1 MSTVIVGLLVIVAI
15 YFSKLYFKDA
25 MARKDEDNANPIA
38 AFIIGFIGDFLDT
51 LGIGSFATET
61 AALKFSKQI
70 DDKLLPGTL
79 NVANT
84 LPAMLEAMIFIRVV
98 DVETFTLV
106 TLITASVLGAYIAA
120 GIIAKLPKRTV
131 KIVMGFA
138 LIAVAIIMIVSELGL
153 IARLGDGNNSIGLH
167 GLPLVIGAIVFFVL
181 GALMSAGVGLFAPA
195 MATVYLLG
203 LSPLVAF
210 PIMMGSCA
218 FLMPVGSIKFI
229 KEKAYAPKLSL
240 FITFGGLI
248 GVALAA
254 GIVKSLDLSMLT
266 KVVIGVVI
274 VTGVTM
280 LYEAFVKDKKIIS

>member
-1 MSTVIVGLLVIVAI
+1 MSTILVGLLVVIAI
-15 YFSKLYFKDA
+15 FYSKFYFKDA
-25 MARKDEDNANPIA
+25 MARSSEDNANPVI
-38 AFIIGFIGDFLDT
+38 AFIIGFFGDFLDT

-98 DVETFTLV
+98 EVETLTLV
-106 TLITASVLGAYIAA
+106 ILITASVLGAYIAA
-120 GIIAKLPKRTV
+120 GIISKLPKRTV

-138 LIAVAIIMIVSELGL
+138 LLAVAIIMITSELGL
-153 IARLGDGNNSIGLH
+153 IARLGDGNNAIGLH
-167 GLPLVIGAIVFFVL
+167 GLSLVIGALIFFVL
-181 GALMSAGVGLFAPA
+181 GAFMSAGVGLFAPA

-218 FLMPVGSIKFI
+218 FLMPVGSVKFI
-229 KEKAYAPKLSL
+229 KEKAYAPKLSM
-240 FITFGGLI
+240 FITIGGLI
-248 GVALAA
+248 GVVLAA
-254 GIVKSLDLSMLT
+254 GIVKSLDLEMLT
-266 KVVIGVVI
+266 KVVIIVVI

-280 LYEAFVKDKKIIS
+280 LYEAFVKDTKEI